1 MKNKDKLQ
9 QMLAKLKEQRV
20 QNNKFSEGKFD
31 ELYAQRIEEIEQV
44 LSIYD
49 LLTAR
54 SWKLTIDATL
64 IFTLSAIFTDF
75 EIMYAR
81 NNTWYYQSLNKF
93 NEKIEVNRLTTEE
106 IIAEVKQ
113 F

>member
-9 QMLAKLKEQRV
+9 QMLSEVKEQRIK
-20 QNNKFSEGKFD
+20 NNKLFGSAFD
-31 ELYAQRIEEIEQV
+31 EIYARRIEEIEQV

-49 LLTAR
+49 LLTDL
-54 SWKLTIDATL
+54 SWKIIINANI
-64 IFTLSAIFTDF
+64 IFTLSAIFTDY

-81 NNTWYYQSLNKF
+81 NNQWYYQSYNKF
-93 NEKIEVNRLTTEE
+93 NQKTDVTLLTTEE